1 MPDYSKG
8 KIYQILNNVDNDV
21 YVGSTCV
28 PLAKRLWKHKWEF
41 ENRQFIDRPLTNK
54 MKLLGVDAFYIEL
67 VENTPCNSKEEL
79 RAREGF
85 YIRQRG
91 TLNKM
96 TAGKTRKEWREE
108 HRDYLKQKAR
118 AYYYQHHEEELQKR
132 KERRDVNRTYMNE
145 TIQCDNC
152 GAEVVRQG
160 MSRHKKT
167 NKCKTR
173 VKPSDT
179 STTAECT

>member
-28 PLAKRLWKHKWEF
+28 PLAKRMWKHKWEF

-67 VENTPCNSKEEL
+67 IEHAPCSNKEEL

-85 YIRQRG
+85 FIRQRG

-96 TAGKTRKEWREE
+96 TAGKQKSEWREE
-108 HRDYLKQKAR
+108 HREYLKQKAR
-118 AYYYQHHEEELQKR
+118 TYYYENHDKQLQTR
-132 KERRDVNRTYMNE
+132 KEHIICDKCGCSVRRS
-145 TIQCDNC
+145 
-152 GAEVVRQG
+152 G
-160 MSRHKKT
+160 MSTHKKS
-167 NKCKTR
+167 NKCISMACERELLNIEGSEGK
-173 VKPSDT
+173 DG
-179 STTAECT
+179 